1 MIASCVNPEI
11 HLEEGP
17 KLYED
22 KEIDYIPYNTSPD
35 WESTDVSSISTGLA
49 VSDIDG
55 DNIPDIIVANGND
68 IERQKIAVYYN
79 DGLGGFSS
87 TPDWTSYD
95 IDYHG
100 HLSAGDIDQNGYTD
114 IAVSVYLGSDG
125 FSQPGYVKV
134 YYNYDGE
141 LESTPSWISN
151 DTFYT
156 FSLKLGDIDND
167 GDLDLAVATGESY
180 YSNPENDR
188 IYLNTNGNLNP
199 NPDWLS
205 DEAGYSMDVDFA
217 DIDNDRDLDLVFVG
231 GGEPANVYL
240 NDNGVIQT
248 TSYWESTDSSNE
260 SNSLMTADI
269 DNNGYVDIVIT
280 DNYQQGGAGKTKIY
294 LNDDASISP
303 IPDWTSSE
311 QSYGSGVFLYDMTRN
326 GYPEIVMGNWGEGYI
341 GNGKL
346 RIYKNDDGIVQDTSE
361 WVSSTESVVEAI
373 TFVDVD
379 RDGILTI
386 IEKINIDGNKSL
398 LYLSK
403 RPVEK
408 THHIKLNDNVLTI
421 NDYTYD
427 KEAGWVTI
435 NEDLMIN
442 GNNHIEIHYDYSRD
456 ADMIVSNWDSDVG
469 NFLFYNTIDASE

>member
-1 MIASCVNPEI
+1 
-11 HLEEGP
+11 
-17 KLYED
+17 
-22 KEIDYIPYNTSPD
+22 
-35 WESTDVSSISTGLA
+35 
-49 VSDIDG
+49 
-55 DNIPDIIVANGND
+55 
-68 IERQKIAVYYN
+68 
-79 DGLGGFSS
+79 
-87 TPDWTSYD
+87 
-95 IDYHG
+95 
-100 HLSAGDIDQNGYTD
+100 
-114 IAVSVYLGSDG
+114 
-125 FSQPGYVKV
+125 
-134 YYNYDGE
+134 
-141 LESTPSWISN
+141 
-151 DTFYT
+151 
-156 FSLKLGDIDND
+156 
-167 GDLDLAVATGESY
+167 
-180 YSNPENDR
+180 
-188 IYLNTNGNLNP
+188 
-199 NPDWLS
+199 
-205 DEAGYSMDVDFA
+205 MDVDFA

-248 TSYWESTDSSNE
+248 TSHWESTDSSNE

-269 DNNGYVDIVIT
+269 DNNGYVDIVVT

-294 LNDDASISP
+294 LNDEASISP

-311 QSYGSGVFLYDMTRN
+311 QSYGSGVFIYDMTRN

-346 RIYKNDDGIVQDTSE
+346 RIYKNDDGIVNDTSE

-386 IEKINIDGNKSL
+386 IESINIDGKKSL

-408 THHIKLNDNVLTI
+408 IDHIMLNDNKLSN

-435 NEDLMIN
+435 NKDLMIN
-442 GNNHIEIHYDYSRD
+442 GNNHIEIKYDYSRD
-456 ADMIVSNWDSDVG
+456 ADMVVSNWDSDVG